1 MKKINKEILIKFR
14 KTTDPKKLDEMLYNF
29 EKTMNQ
35 LNYNYFLKESENPFI
50 YLIEYSK
57 PEDLIKQ
64 LQQKE
69 YEDLEIVDM
78 MIVKCT
84 INNLNHII
92 DVILKKI
99 RNKLQYTDTYNLTC
113 HMDSY
118 ITCYSK
124 DEFEEILNENL
135 KDLIYIQQ
143 NSNNPTWNINIYIIG
158 EISAIK
164 INLIN
169 TW

>member
-64 LQQKE
+64 LQQK
-69 YEDLEIVDM
+69 IM
-78 MIVKCT
+78 
-84 INNLNHII
+84 
-92 DVILKKI
+92 
-99 RNKLQYTDTYNLTC
+99 
-113 HMDSY
+113 
-118 ITCYSK
+118 
-124 DEFEEILNENL
+124 F
-135 KDLIYIQQ
+135 QQ
-143 NSNNPTWNINIYIIG
+143 M
-158 EISAIK
+158 K
-164 INLIN
+164 
-169 TW
+169 